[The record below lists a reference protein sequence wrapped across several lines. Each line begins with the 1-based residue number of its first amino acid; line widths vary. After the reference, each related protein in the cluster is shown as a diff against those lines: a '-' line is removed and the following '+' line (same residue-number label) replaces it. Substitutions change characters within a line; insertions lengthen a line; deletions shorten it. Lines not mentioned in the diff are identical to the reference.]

1 MLKPKKNIT
10 KKEIQI
16 DPLLETIDKFQAK
29 VENNKQF
36 YSKIV
41 IGLLS
46 IVILISFLVR
56 NNHLNNKEADT
67 SLGIALISIDKEITI
82 LLPFN

>member
-10 KKEIQI
+10 KKEIQK
-16 DPLLETIDKFQAK
+16 DHLLETIDKFQAK

-46 IVILISFLVR
+46 IVIFISFLIR
-56 NNHLNNKEADT
+56 NNHLSNNY
-67 SLGIALISIDKEITI
+67 
-82 LLPFN
+82 

>member
-10 KKEIQI
+10 KKEIQK

-56 NNHLNNKEADT
+56 NNHLNNKRGGYFFRN
-67 SLGIALISIDKEITI
+67 S
-82 LLPFN
+82 FNFDR